1 MKFIGITCS
10 IDQKKLYLNRD
21 YINSI
26 VRLGFIPLVISP
38 DMIIPSTSAP
48 DTKEII
54 ASEAIIHALVE
65 KISALIISGG
75 GDINPEFYREKNIA
89 CKSLVPDKRVKAEI
103 ELLKIF
109 IKTEKPVLGI
119 CYGMQLMNIFFGGT
133 LYQNLETE
141 INHTSNDHGI
151 RVIDDFILNKGEFTV
166 NSSHHQAIKSIG
178 EGLEI
183 FCMAKDGV
191 IEGFYLKGH
200 PFFVGVQWH
209 PERHPGKASLVLW
222 QSFSKKI

>member
-1 MKFIGITCS
+1 M
-10 IDQKKLYLNRD
+10 LWNAAYE
-21 YINSI
+21 YI
-26 VRLGFIPLVISP
+26 
-38 DMIIPSTSAP
+38 
-48 DTKEII
+48 
-54 ASEAIIHALVE
+54 
-65 KISALIISGG
+65 
-75 GDINPEFYREKNIA
+75 
-89 CKSLVPDKRVKAEI
+89 
-103 ELLKIF
+103 
-109 IKTEKPVLGI
+109 
-119 CYGMQLMNIFFGGT
+119 FGGT

-200 PFFVGVQWH
+200 PFLLEYSGILKGIQA
-209 PERHPGKASLVLW
+209 KLL
-222 QSFSKKI
+222 